1 MTPDNNT
8 RYYLGFNLVPGI
20 GPTRLASLIEVCG
33 SVEAAWHA
41 STSQMMS
48 AGLDKKSTTALLKA
62 QRELDLDARME
73 QIVAS
78 GIQLLS
84 IEDADYPA
92 LLAHTPNAPPLLYVR
107 GALTPA
113 DDWAIGVV
121 GTRSP
126 TTYGKEATRAIVNE
140 LARNGI
146 TVVSGLAMGIDS
158 IAHKAALEADG
169 RTIAVLGCGVDII
182 YPERNQALAEQI
194 MENGAIISDYPLG
207 TRPMGANF
215 PPRNRIISGLSRAT
229 LVTEAGEKSGA
240 LITVEFA
247 LEQGRD
253 VFAVPGSIFSPNSSG
268 VHRLIRNGAALVSCA
283 QDILEELHMTAVSL
297 QQEIA
302 AALPEDPAEAALLQ
316 HLSAEPQHIDALCR
330 ASGQSVQEI
339 SATLAML
346 ELKGYVRQVGTME
359 FVLVR

>member
-1 MTPDNNT
+1 
-8 RYYLGFNLVPGI
+8 
-20 GPTRLASLIEVCG
+20 
-33 SVEAAWHA
+33 
-41 STSQMMS
+41 
-48 AGLDKKSTTALLKA
+48 
-62 QRELDLDARME
+62 
-73 QIVAS
+73 
-78 GIQLLS
+78 
-84 IEDADYPA
+84 
-92 LLAHTPNAPPLLYVR
+92 
-107 GALTPA
+107 
-113 DDWAIGVV
+113 
-121 GTRSP
+121 
-126 TTYGKEATRAIVNE
+126 
-140 LARNGI
+140 
-146 TVVSGLAMGIDS
+146 
-158 IAHKAALEADG
+158 
-169 RTIAVLGCGVDII
+169 
-182 YPERNQALAEQI
+182 
-194 MENGAIISDYPLG
+194 
-207 TRPMGANF
+207 MGANF